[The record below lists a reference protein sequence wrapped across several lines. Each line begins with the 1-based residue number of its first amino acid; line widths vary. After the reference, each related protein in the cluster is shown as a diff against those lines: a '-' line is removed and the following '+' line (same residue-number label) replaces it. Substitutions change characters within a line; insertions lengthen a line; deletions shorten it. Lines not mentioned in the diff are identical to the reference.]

1 VTKGVGG
8 EGYMLG
14 EVIGS
19 EEKTKGGRIS
29 RAVEMDVKVTRDDKV
44 RGGEYGEVVEKRGE
58 VREEIGNR

>member
-1 VTKGVGG
+1 
-8 EGYMLG
+8 MLG